1 MRLDIKAF
9 ALSFGIIWGIGLFF
23 MTWWII
29 FFGDAQGQRTF
40 IGLVYRGYELSPA
53 GSFYGLVWG
62 FVDGAVGGAIFAW
75 LYNKLANRASA

>member
-9 ALSFGIIWGIGLFF
+9 ALSCGIIWGIGLFF
-23 MTWWII
+23 TTWWII

-40 IGLVYRGYELSPA
+40 LGLVYRGYELSPA
-53 GSFYGLVWG
+53 GSIYGLVWG
-62 FVDGAVGGAIFAW
+62 FVDGAIGGAIFAW